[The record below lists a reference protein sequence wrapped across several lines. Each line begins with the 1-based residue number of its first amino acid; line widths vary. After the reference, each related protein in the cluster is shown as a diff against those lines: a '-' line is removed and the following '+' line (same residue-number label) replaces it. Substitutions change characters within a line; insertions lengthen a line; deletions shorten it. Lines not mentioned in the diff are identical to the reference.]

1 MVTAM
6 SATEVIKEIK
16 DLPPSEQV
24 EVIQFALKLAST
36 RPLTAKELE
45 TLAQRMADTDDPAEA
60 ERLKTS
66 IVRGFYGE

>member
-1 MVTAM
+1 M

-24 EVIQFALKLAST
+24 EVIQFALRLAST
-36 RPLTAKELE
+36 RPLTAPELT
-45 TLAQRMADTDDPAEA
+45 TLAKRMADTDDPAEA

-66 IVRGFYGE
+66 IALGFYGE